1 MESKE
6 TVKKSMVLPNM
17 EIILNTDF
25 SPLNPKTTP
34 SIGVIIIGAK
44 NKYPNHS
51 NPVKYELPVGE
62 YRLPTIYASNVHPI
76 VPKKQ

>member
-1 MESKE
+1 M
-6 TVKKSMVLPNM
+6 VKKSMILPKM

-51 NPVKYELPVGE
+51 LVEYVLPVGE
-62 YRLPTIYASNVHPI
+62 YRLPTMYASKVQPI

>member
-1 MESKE
+1 M
-6 TVKKSMVLPNM
+6 VRKSMVLPNRK
-17 EIILNTDF
+17 IILNTDF
-25 SPLNPKTTP
+25 SSLNPKTTP
-34 SIGVIIIGAK
+34 SIGVIIRGAK

-51 NPVKYELPVGE
+51 YLEKYELPVGE

>member
-17 EIILNTDF
+17 EISLNTDF

-51 NPVKYELPVGE
+51 LVKYELPVGE
-62 YRLPTIYASNVHPI
+62 YKLPTMYASKVHPI